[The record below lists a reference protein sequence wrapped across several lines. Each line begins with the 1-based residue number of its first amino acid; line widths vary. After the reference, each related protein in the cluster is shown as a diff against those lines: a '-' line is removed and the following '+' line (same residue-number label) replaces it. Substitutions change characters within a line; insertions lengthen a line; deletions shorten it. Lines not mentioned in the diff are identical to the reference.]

1 MKKDFSGIRESGS
14 SGPQGAM
21 PTKREHGTR
30 RFRRGAVLIVV
41 LACLAVTLLVMVSL
55 LRLAA
60 AERSQM
66 QVGAW
71 QAQARW
77 LAESAL
83 ERAAARLAA
92 DPKYN
97 GETWSLAAEALG
109 GRDGAVVKIEVVKI
123 KVETPT
129 GQPARRLVRVQAD
142 YPDHPHLRVRQ
153 SRQLAV
159 EIPKAGEKP

>member
-1 MKKDFSGIRESGS
+1 
-14 SGPQGAM
+14 M

-109 GRDGAVVKIEVVKI
+109 GRDGAAVKIE
-123 KVETPT
+123 VETPT